1 MSGEIVNQ
9 NEFEEFISETQ
20 EEIPQAPLKVLENA
34 WINEKFAPELLPH
47 KENLVRFMMQCV
59 SDMEEKLKNLEKGD
73 IRLTIHTMELNRIR
87 FLISSY
93 LRTRLK
99 KIENHV
105 IQILKEQRAN
115 VSRGYKDFSLTE
127 SELKFAKDYFMNFE
141 TLFQTVA
148 LQHMP
153 EKFRVFDYEKLS
165 FDSNLQSQVF
175 LIANKEI
182 NGIVIPETMDEP
194 VTFEEGSQHIIQYGV
209 ISKFIKDGAVQLI

>member
-1 MSGEIVNQ
+1 MFKIVIILQ
-9 NEFEEFISETQ
+9 
-20 EEIPQAPLKVLENA
+20 EIPQAPLKVLENA